1 MSFSKKLL
9 AVLIPVVIIGAM
21 FTGLFVY
28 ALDISPDA
36 PWRQR
41 DHSVDGTLAYTN
53 ASVWGHSIPTS
64 NHADAA
70 VTVIPRNETVT
81 ILSQVRAWQN
91 RTDSYWFEV
100 ERDSGQVLWV
110 YHRFITI
117 P

>member
-9 AVLIPVVIIGAM
+9 SVLLPVVIIGTM
-21 FTGLFVY
+21 FAGLFVH

-36 PWRQR
+36 PWRYR
-41 DHSVDGTLAYTN
+41 DHSLDGTAAYAN
-53 ASVWGHSIPTS
+53 RSVWGHSIPTS
-64 NHADAA
+64 NHANAA
-70 VTVIPRNETVT
+70 VTVIPRNEAVT

-91 RTDSYWFEV
+91 RTGSYWFEV
-100 ERDSGQVLWV
+100 ERANGQILWV